1 MDDYPS
7 NSQRDKP
14 SSKKP
19 EPEDKKIERVVEGV
33 VVRRKASLFKR
44 SLKLFGF
51 GDVRGVGEFVLHTI
65 LIPAA
70 KDTTSEAFTSGL
82 DRIIHGE
89 SRPYNRRSSSRN
101 YGRDDNYFNYG
112 NRYNTGSSSNRRDHD
127 RDRDRNRDEPE
138 RNVSR
143 RGRAS
148 HDFDEIILKSRH
160 EANEVIE
167 QLCEVISKFDDVS
180 VADLYAM
187 LDIKSDYPDRQWG
200 WTNLRDA
207 GVSKVRGGYLLDLPK
222 PEPIND

>member
-7 NSQRDKP
+7 NSQRDRP
-14 SSKKP
+14 SSKP
-19 EPEDKKIERVVEGV
+19 EREEKKVERVVEGV

-44 SLKLFGF
+44 FLKLFGF
-51 GDVRGVGEFVLHTI
+51 GDIKGVGEFVLYTI

-70 KDTTSEAFTSGL
+70 KDTTSEAFGTGL

-89 SRPYNRRSSSRN
+89 SRPNSHRRSSRYSS
-101 YGRDDNYFNYG
+101 RDDNYYNYG
-112 NRYNTGSSSNRRDHD
+112 NRYNTGSSNGSSRRD
-127 RDRDRNRDEPE
+127 RDRDRDRDEPE

-143 RGRAS
+143 RARAA
-148 HDFDEIILKSRH
+148 HDFDEIIIPSRH

-167 QLCEVISKFDDVS
+167 QLCEIISKFDDVS

-187 LDIKSDYPDRQWG
+187 LNIHSDFSDRQWG

-207 GVSKVRGGYLLDLPK
+207 SVSKVRGGYLLDLPK

>member
-14 SSKKP
+14 NHKKP

-44 SLKLFGF
+44 TLKLFGF
-51 GDVRGVGEFVLHTI
+51 GDIKGVGEFVLHTI

-82 DRIIHGE
+82 ERIIHGE

-101 YGRDDNYFNYG
+101 YGRDDNYYNYG
-112 NRYNTGSSSNRRDHD
+112 NRYNTGGGSSNK
-127 RDRDRNRDEPE
+127 RDRDRDEPE

-143 RGRAS
+143 RARAS
-148 HDFDEIILKSRH
+148 HDFDEIILSSRH

-187 LDIKSDYPDRQWG
+187 VNIKSDYPDRQWG

-207 GVSKVRGGYLLDLPK
+207 GVTKVRGGYLLDLPK
-222 PEPIND
+222 PEPID